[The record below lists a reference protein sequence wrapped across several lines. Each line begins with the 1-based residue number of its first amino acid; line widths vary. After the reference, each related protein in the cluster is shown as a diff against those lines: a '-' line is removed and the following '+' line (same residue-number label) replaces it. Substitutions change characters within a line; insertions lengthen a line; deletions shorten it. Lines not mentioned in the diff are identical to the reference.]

1 MVERSDRRERKKH
14 RTRLAIQDAAFE
26 LFAERG
32 YRETTIDAIADR
44 ADVAPRTVTVHFPTK
59 EELLFDAEPF
69 TLESLVTALDTREP
83 HESALDTL
91 RVWMANTM
99 SAREAE
105 NAEVNGRFWERRGL
119 RAHIINAEPE
129 LRGRARAGY
138 HQFERVVADA
148 IGKDLGQPGIALT
161 PRLAALTA
169 VTGLRELYET
179 DEARAH
185 PSPPKAGDLLALVDR
200 VIDFTRAGIA
210 NSTNPPTS
218 RRARTPASLTAQ
230 ASKRRQ

>member
-1 MVERSDRRERKKH
+1 LAAPLDRRERRKQ
-14 RTRLAIQDAAFE
+14 RTRSAIQAAAFD

-32 YRETTIDAIADR
+32 YRETTINAIADR

-69 TLESLVTALDTREP
+69 TLESLVAALDARAP
-83 HESALDTL
+83 QQSALDAL
-91 RVWMANTM
+91 GAWMATTM
-99 SAREAE
+99 QELGPDAAGP
-105 NAEVNGRFWERRGL
+105 NHRFWERRAL

-138 HQFERVVADA
+138 HAFEQVVADA
-148 IGKDLGQPGIALT
+148 IGDDLGQPGTAIV

-179 DEARAH
+179 AEARAL
-185 PSPPKAGDLLALVDR
+185 PSPPAAASLLPLVDR
-200 VIDFTRAGIA
+200 VIAFARAGIVG
-210 NSTNPPTS
+210 STAG
-218 RRARTPASLTAQ
+218 R
-230 ASKRRQ
+230 